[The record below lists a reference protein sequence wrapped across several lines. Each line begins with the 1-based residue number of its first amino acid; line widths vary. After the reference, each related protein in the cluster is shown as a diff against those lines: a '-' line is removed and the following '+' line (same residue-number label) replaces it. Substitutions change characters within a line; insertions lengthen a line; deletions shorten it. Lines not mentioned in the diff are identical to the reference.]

1 MAKNRDRRGEI
12 LQVAAELF
20 AQRGVA
26 ATTVREIADGV
37 GMLSGSLY
45 HHFDSKDAIAEVIV
59 LDYLRDIEDR
69 YRATGEQADTPA
81 TKLSLLIRAS
91 LEASVDHPHA
101 TEVYQNNLS
110 YLSTLSAAAE
120 ISERAARV
128 QTLWLETI
136 DAGVAAGVFRA
147 DIPAGVFYRLLR
159 DSLWLSVR
167 WYRPGG
173 RFSVA
178 QLADACTSL
187 YLDGFLAQSG
197 RS

>member
-1 MAKNRDRRGEI
+1 MTKKKDRRSEI

-45 HHFDSKDAIAEVIV
+45 HHFGSKDAIAEEIV
-59 LDYLRDIEDR
+59 LDYLRDIEER
-69 YRATGEQADTPA
+69 YCQISGDGDAPA
-81 TKLSLLIRAS
+81 TRLALLIRAS

-101 TEVYQNNLS
+101 TEVYQNNLT
-110 YLSTLSAAAE
+110 YLSSLPSSTEL
-120 ISERAARV
+120 SERAGRV
-128 QTLWLETI
+128 QAMWLETI

-167 WYRPGG
+167 WYRPDGQ
-173 RFSVA
+173 FSISQMA
-178 QLADACTSL
+178 EACTAL
-187 YLDGFLAQSG
+187 YLEGFLT
-197 RS
+197 RD